1 MGAWHL
7 SDTGGRCVHEFLPG
21 QCGICAG
28 DGPKT
33 ANVGTTRRRGDTGG
47 LTKQEIC
54 DQISGALNVARHRHA
69 AGGTEPSA
77 FWHDVAQAMGI
88 SGSGSKTAIARR
100 VAESQG
106 EPWPQDG
113 DSTDQASG
121 GGDTVT
127 AAGLLAV
134 RRAVS
139 RFVAS

>member
-1 MGAWHL
+1 MTSSLAK
-7 SDTGGRCVHEFLPG
+7 
-21 QCGICAG
+21 CGICV
-28 DGPKT
+28 GPSGTTK
-33 ANVGTTRRRGDTGG
+33 NVGTTRRRGDTGG

-54 DQISGALNVARHRHA
+54 NLISDELGVSRHQHS

-77 FWHDVAQAMGI
+77 FWHAVARAMGV
-88 SGSGSKTAIARR
+88 STSGSKTAIARR

-106 EPWPQDG
+106 EPWPRDG

-134 RRAVS
+134 RRAVG
-139 RFVAS
+139 RFLSA